1 MKNIIKTLKQKD
13 GAFAVWE
20 IVLASIVFI
29 VLVIL
34 LWNFI

>member
-13 GAFAVWE
+13 GVFSDWE